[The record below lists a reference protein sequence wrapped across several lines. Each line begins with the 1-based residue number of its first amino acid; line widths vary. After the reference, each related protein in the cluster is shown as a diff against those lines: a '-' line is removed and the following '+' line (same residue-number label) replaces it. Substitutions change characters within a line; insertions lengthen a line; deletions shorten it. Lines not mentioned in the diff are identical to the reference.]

1 MIENPFAISASTF
14 VSYNS
19 STKSDYT
26 TATLYVPNGTK
37 SRYLSTE
44 GWSNNFKAI
53 EEMVSGP
60 ESIKLPMMATVE
72 VGKTITLEPEI
83 KPEGATAV
91 LTWESKDDKIARVKG
106 GVVLGLKEGTT
117 DIVVRTDN
125 GLEDWC
131 YVTVIDPSSI
141 YDVSADE
148 PASSAVFSL
157 SGQRLSAPRKGLNI
171 IGGKKVMV
179 K

>member
-1 MIENPFAISASTF
+1 M
-14 VSYNS
+14 
-19 STKSDYT
+19 
-26 TATLYVPNGTK
+26 
-37 SRYLSTE
+37 
-44 GWSNNFKAI
+44 
-53 EEMVSGP
+53 
-60 ESIKLPMMATVE
+60 
-72 VGKTITLEPEI
+72 
-83 KPEGATAV
+83 
-91 LTWESKDDKIARVKG
+91 LTWESKDDKIARVKD

-131 YVTVIDPSSI
+131 YVTVIDPSGI

-148 PASSAVFSL
+148 SASSAVFSL